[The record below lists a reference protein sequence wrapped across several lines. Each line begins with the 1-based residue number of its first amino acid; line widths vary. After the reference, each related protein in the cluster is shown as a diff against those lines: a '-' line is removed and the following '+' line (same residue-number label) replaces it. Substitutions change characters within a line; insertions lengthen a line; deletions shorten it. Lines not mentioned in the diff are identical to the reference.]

1 MRIPWYCK
9 TPHTSA
15 FSHKLFETCFPLE
28 SSAKGRMNQREE
40 LAMSAAISPPIRAT
54 YVIPRFQSASE
65 DCPRRV
71 AVAIILKQ
79 GSVTSYVLHSYY
91 LRTRLACFTRFSMT
105 PSNASLSSNALALLF
120 SQYSSTSLA
129 LVVNSSSLFTCAR
142 SSLSVMF
149 DNAASVVAHNIFVT
163 CRSKS
168 GGEGGP
174 FLFRD
179 VLVVEG

>member
-15 FSHKLFETCFPLE
+15 FFHKLFETCFSCE
-28 SSAKGRMNQREE
+28 SSAKGRMNR
-40 LAMSAAISPPIRAT
+40 LAMSAAVSPPIRAT
-54 YVIPRFQSASE
+54 YVIPRFQSASK
-65 DCPRRV
+65 DRPRRV

-79 GSVTSYVLHSYY
+79 GSVTSCYVLHSYY

-149 DNAASVVAHNIFVT
+149 DNAASVVAYNIFVA

-174 FLFRD
+174 FLFREA
-179 VLVVEG
+179 LVVEG

>member
-1 MRIPWYCK
+1 MKILWCCR

-15 FSHKLFETCFPLE
+15 FFHKLLKTCLSWE
-28 SSAKGRMNQREE
+28 SSAKRRDESGEE
-40 LAMSAAISPPIRAT
+40 LAMSAAISPPIRST
-54 YVIPRFQSASE
+54 HVIPRFQKCIRGLSS
-65 DCPRRV
+65 R
-71 AVAIILKQ
+71 
-79 GSVTSYVLHSYY
+79 GSGNHIETGVRHKSYY

-149 DNAASVVAHNIFVT
+149 DNATSVVAHNIFVA

-174 FLFRD
+174 FLFREA
-179 VLVVEG
+179 LVVEG

>member
-1 MRIPWYCK
+1 MRISWYCK

-15 FSHKLFETCFPLE
+15 VFHETCFSWE
-28 SSAKGRMNQREE
+28 SSTKGRMNQREE
-40 LAMSAAISPPIRAT
+40 LAMSAAISPPIGAT

-65 DCPRRV
+65 GPRRV

-79 GSVTSYVLHSYY
+79 GSVTSCYVLHSYY

-149 DNAASVVAHNIFVT
+149 DNAASVVAHNIFVA

-179 VLVVEG
+179 ALVVEG